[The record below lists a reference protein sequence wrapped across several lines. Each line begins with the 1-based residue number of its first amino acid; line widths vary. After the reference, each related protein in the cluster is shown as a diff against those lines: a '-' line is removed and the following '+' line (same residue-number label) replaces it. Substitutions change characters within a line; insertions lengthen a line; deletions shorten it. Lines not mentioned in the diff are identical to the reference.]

1 MQYSSFKC
9 LQPMLVPPPHL
20 ACTRPEEHQEQEA
33 CSVCVFF
40 PLTFMGALPVMLATR
55 KFMAISSQF
64 MCASTQF
71 LMSPG
76 ILYVYK

>member
-1 MQYSSFKC
+1 MQD
-9 LQPMLVPPPHL
+9 LPLPPP
-20 ACTRPEEHQEQEA
+20 AGTRPEEHREQEEHA
-33 CSVCVFF
+33 VCAF
-40 PLTFMGALPVMLATR
+40 PLTFIGALPVMLATR